1 MKLRKD
7 IQSKS
12 NKTISLLIFES
23 SKNPKATIIYS
34 HGGFTNNA
42 EKDIGATGT
51 LKDYCLQN
59 NINFIAIDFS
69 NNGTQKDQPLEELI
83 FSNRIKD
90 LESTIDFVTSE
101 YHSPIVLFGSS
112 LGGHITLNAADY
124 SPQIKAIVLNCPAI
138 KAYESI
144 RDLMDKTEF
153 DNWQKTNK
161 AFVFEGVFG
170 YNFYE
175 DLLEHDASKK
185 IPNLHIPIL
194 IFHGTEDKITPI
206 KNSREARE
214 KNKKIELVEIEGGG
228 HRFNMKPGV
237 WETKVEEFINKHIN
251 P

>member
-1 MKLRKD
+1 MIIVPIESPSLSQNDLYTLLESWYTSDMKLRKD

-124 SPQIKAIVLNCPAI
+124 SPQIKA
-138 KAYESI
+138 
-144 RDLMDKTEF
+144 
-153 DNWQKTNK
+153 
-161 AFVFEGVFG
+161 
-170 YNFYE
+170 
-175 DLLEHDASKK
+175 
-185 IPNLHIPIL
+185 
-194 IFHGTEDKITPI
+194 
-206 KNSREARE
+206 
-214 KNKKIELVEIEGGG
+214 
-228 HRFNMKPGV
+228 
-237 WETKVEEFINKHIN
+237 
-251 P
+251 